1 MRHKEIL
8 RAIFGVRFDP
18 NYQLAPF
25 AAFYFPL
32 AMLAI
37 SLSAYLLSSPKMEY
51 EFRMT
56 FLATAGMTALVLL
69 VHLAR
74 PQAARWIVVLSCI
87 ALVLTIAF
95 LWEDA
100 NLLYLL
106 VIPPMLAVIFVN
118 VPSGILI
125 AGVESV
131 LIVYLSKHSDV
142 FFLYPQFMIVLLF
155 NLWIAALLV
164 AGGFYLVERV
174 LARATEDYDRLQG
187 MLENSR
193 DHQARLAEALDD
205 LAHANRQLSL
215 LFEKNVALRKAAEE
229 ATEAKSTYI
238 ARVSH
243 EIRTPLNMILGI
255 TDLIIENHE
264 EYDADLP
271 IDLMEDIR
279 IIRRNSDHLL
289 SLVNDVLD
297 LTHAETGHMV
307 LKKDWVDIIPEV
319 ERSLEIV
326 MPLARK
332 KHLQLQF
339 EHPDILPQVYCDRT
353 RIRQVIVNLV
363 SNAVRYTEQ
372 GMVSVWAF
380 ADEGWLTLQIKDT
393 GPGIH
398 PADAERI
405 FEPFVRGM
413 NSTRQETS
421 GSGLG
426 LSVSRQLLDVHGGKI
441 WLESQPGMGSIFA
454 FKLPLN
460 NLEPPR
466 SSPAR
471 FLSERWAWVER
482 KRSWPAESSSKKK
495 RLILYE
501 PEEFLGNL
509 LIEHE
514 EQVEFIRLQSIP
526 AMIETANTA
535 PAHLVLINAPT
546 MSDLLVKVE
555 QAARGIRETP
565 IIGCAFIPSRQKV
578 IESGA
583 VEYIQKPFSTKK
595 LRAVLQKVSPTLHK
609 VLIIDDNIEVQQLIA
624 RVLSLHNE
632 AVEILLAGSA
642 AEAMAILAQ
651 KQPDAILLD
660 LALPDINGWN
670 LMTQLKKDPR
680 YANIPIVIIS
690 AHDLNEAA
698 PSTRAIVLAQ
708 NGGVSAEQFINFT
721 LASLQAQ
728 TGASG

>member
-1 MRHKEIL
+1 MRLKEIL
-8 RAIFGVRFDP
+8 RLIFGVRFDP

-25 AAFYFPL
+25 AAFYFPV

-37 SLSAYLLSSPKMEY
+37 SLSAYLLSSLKMEY
-51 EFRMT
+51 VFRMT

-69 VHLAR
+69 VHMAR
-74 PQAARWIVVLSCI
+74 PQTARWIVVLSCI
-87 ALVLTIAF
+87 GLVMTLAF
-95 LWEDA
+95 LWEDPGF
-100 NLLYLL
+100 LYLL
-106 VIPPMLAVIFVN
+106 IVPPVLAIIFVN

-125 AGVESV
+125 AGFETV
-131 LIVYLSKHSDV
+131 LVIYLSNHTNV
-142 FFLYPQFMIVLLF
+142 FYLSNHFVSVLLF
-155 NLWIAALLV
+155 NLWITALLV
-164 AGGFYLVERV
+164 ASGFYLVERV
-174 LARATEDYDRLQG
+174 LARATQDYDRLQG

-193 DHQARLAEALDD
+193 DQQAKLAEALDD

-255 TDLIIENHE
+255 TDLIIENQE

-297 LTHAETGHMV
+297 LTHVETGHMV

-326 MPLARK
+326 LPLARK

-339 EHPDILPQVYCDRT
+339 EHPELLPQVYCDRT

-398 PADAERI
+398 AADAERI

-426 LSVSRQLLDVHGGKI
+426 LSVSRQLLEVHGGKI

-460 NLEPPR
+460 SLEPPR

-482 KRSWPAESSSKKK
+482 KRSWPADSTSKKK

-501 PEEFLGNL
+501 PEEFLSTMLN
-509 LIEHE
+509 EHA
-514 EQVEFIRLQSIP
+514 EQVEFMRLQSIP
-526 AMIETANTA
+526 AMIEAANTT
-535 PAHLVLINAPT
+535 PAHLAVINAPN
-546 MSDLLVKVE
+546 MNDLLVKME

-565 IIGCAFIPSRQKV
+565 IIGCAFIPSRQKIV
-578 IESGA
+578 DSGA

-595 LRAVLQKVSPTLHK
+595 LRVVLQKVSPNLRK

-632 AVEILLAGSA
+632 AVEILLATSA
-642 AEAMAILAQ
+642 AEALAILAV

-660 LALPDINGWN
+660 LALPDINGWH
-670 LMTQLKKDPR
+670 LMTQLKSDPR
-680 YANIPIVIIS
+680 YASIPIVIIS
-690 AHDLNEAA
+690 AHGLNEAA

-708 NGGVSAEQFINFT
+708 NGGISAEQFINFT
-721 LASLQAQ
+721 LASLDE
-728 TGASG
+728 TPGAAG